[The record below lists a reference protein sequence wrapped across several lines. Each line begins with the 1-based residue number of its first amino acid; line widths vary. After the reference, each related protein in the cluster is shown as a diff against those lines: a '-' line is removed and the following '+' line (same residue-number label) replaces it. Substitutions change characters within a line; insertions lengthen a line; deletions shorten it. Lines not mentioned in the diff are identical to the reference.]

1 MGVVWK
7 VEKCESVAETGY
19 INKVYWKAQLRD
31 GDYLATE
38 YGARMFD
45 EGSPKLP
52 YDQVTEQDIL
62 EWVWAD
68 ESVATPSIS
77 IKEQIETALIERIE
91 EAKQPKI
98 NVGLPWAQ
106 LGSAE

>member
-45 EGSPKLP
+45 EGSPELP

-62 EWVWAD
+62 EWIWSE
-68 ESVATPSIS
+68 ESGTTSDV
-77 IKEQIETALIERIE
+77 KNKIETKLTERIE

-98 NVGLPWAQ
+98 NVGLPWA
-106 LGSAE
+106 